1 MSIYIKESTS
11 APEGK
16 ILQELKGLVDIC
28 YPVPLNFVSMEGTK
42 YLYLLEE
49 DSAIGYCAIDEN
61 YNYVEDLVVHPDKC
75 RYSLM
80 LIKKLLELIK
90 GEWKAEFREST
101 SYKYLKLME
110 KRGKVKIIQ
119 ENEPTVTSGEKFY
132 RVKFVPLFY

>member
-1 MSIYIKESTS
+1 MSICIKKSTL

-28 YPVPLNFVSMEGTK
+28 YPVPLNFVLMEGTK

-61 YNYVEDLVVHPDKC
+61 YNYVEDLVVHPDKR

-101 SYKYLKLME
+101 SYKYLKLIE

>member
-1 MSIYIKESTS
+1 MSICIKKSTL

-28 YPVPLNFVSMEGTK
+28 YPVPLNFVLMEGTK

-61 YNYVEDLVVHPDKC
+61 YNYVEDLVVHPNKR